1 MASFRQN
8 NCKCIKTE
16 TNKRCKCGAAWS
28 YRIRAGVDPKTGKRK
43 LIERGGFRTKKE
55 AEIAAAA
62 AELEV
67 HSGSFIEEKKITFE
81 DFAKEWYSIYMG
93 TGKVKISTGRVR
105 LHEIGRLNHFFAKI
119 PLKDITRRQYQNAL
133 NKLKEEKVKKKEITT
148 KKTEETVKKADGEIV
163 KGYSENTIDGVHR
176 TGRMIFKKAIEMEII
191 KNDPTS
197 YAVVPRTQKTVEQL
211 ESEKQI
217 VKYLEKEELSTFLGA
232 AKDFGLEYDY
242 VTFMLL
248 AYTGMRAGELCALK
262 WSDINFDDRTISITK
277 TLYNPTNNTLKYT
290 LLTPKTKSS
299 VRTIEIDNV
308 LCEVLNNHRVAQKEL
323 YMRNRKTYHNKDF
336 IIVKTNENYAGYPE
350 QIKKI
355 EIRMLRLLKLCE
367 LNTDLTPHS
376 LRHTHTS
383 LLAEVKVTL
392 EAIMERLGHQDDET
406 TRNVYLHVTKTQ
418 KKEAAHK
425 FSQLMQ
431 SLSP

>member
-8 NCKCIKTE
+8 NCRCVKTE

-28 YRIRAGVDPKTGKRK
+28 YRIRVGIDPVTGKRK
-43 LIERGGFRTKKE
+43 LIERGGFRTRKE
-55 AEIAAAA
+55 AEIEAAR

-67 HSGSFIEEKKITFE
+67 HSGTFIEEKNISFE
-81 DFAKEWYSIYMG
+81 EFAKEWHAIYMG

-105 LHEIGRLNHFFAKI
+105 THEIGRLSTFFAKI
-119 PLKDITRRQYQNAL
+119 PIKDITRRQYQNAL
-133 NKLKEEKVKKKEITT
+133 NKLKEN
-148 KKTEETVKKADGEIV
+148 
-163 KGYSENTIDGVHR
+163 GYAENTIDGVHR
-176 TGRMIFKKAIEMEII
+176 TGRMIFKKAVEMEVI
-191 KNDPTS
+191 KNDPTV
-197 YAVVPRTQKTVEQL
+197 YAVVPRIQKTVEQL
-211 ESEKQI
+211 EKEKQD
-217 VKYLEKEELSTFLGA
+217 VKYLEKEELATFLEA
-232 AKDFGLEYDY
+232 SKQFGLESDY
-242 VTFMLL
+242 VIFMML
-248 AYTGMRAGELCALK
+248 AYTGMRAGEFCALK
-262 WSDINFDDRTISITK
+262 WSDIDFDENTISITK

-299 VRTIEIDNV
+299 VRVIEMDNV
-308 LCEVLNNHRVAQKEL
+308 LHDVLKAHQQAQKEL
-323 YMRNRKTYHNKDF
+323 YMRYRKTYHNKDF
-336 IIVKTNENYAGYPE
+336 VLVKKSPEHAGYPE
-350 QIKKI
+350 QIKHI
-355 EIRMLRLLKLCE
+355 ENRMARLLKICK

-383 LLAEVKVTL
+383 LLAEVKVSL